1 MLVGVLYAALV
12 SRKYLTKS
20 ITTIMSEG
28 ADQVGLILLITG
40 AGGAFGKILQATG
53 IADYIA
59 GTLSGF
65 SIPILVLCFVI
76 CQIIR
81 CAQGSTTVALTTTAA
96 IMAGTI
102 ATSGVSP
109 ILCAIATVPV
119 VLVFPCQTIPDSGQS
134 AVSSESPYRIQSE
147 DGVSVVS

>member
-1 MLVGVLYAALV
+1 
-12 SRKYLTKS
+12 
-20 ITTIMSEG
+20 MSEG

-81 CAQGSTTVALTTTAA
+81 C
-96 IMAGTI
+96 
-102 ATSGVSP
+102 
-109 ILCAIATVPV
+109 
-119 VLVFPCQTIPDSGQS
+119 
-134 AVSSESPYRIQSE
+134 SPYNNSSHYGWYNCYIRSISDSVCDCYLCRWYWSFHAKRFRILGNQPFLRNLRTGYNQRMEYRWFRSRCCNS
-147 DGVSVVS
+147 DFCINPFSLPGILTRIDVS

>member
-102 ATSGVSP
+102 APEYLRFCVRLLS
-109 ILCAIATVPV
+109 VPV
-119 VLVFPCQTIPDSGQS
+119 VLVFPCQTTPDSGQS